1 MIIALAPTA
10 PPERRNRAVPRVLSD
25 VETDTVA
32 PLFEMPGRKVGVV
45 WGIDGGGPIDPRDTP
60 CRPGQPLFPGG
71 PPFPAHAWR
80 ELRGEPATASQR
92 AYLRRLGIAD
102 TPRDKDQ
109 AGAWIDKLL
118 SGER

>member
-10 PPERRNRAVPRVLSD
+10 PPERRARPAFGQEAAPPSAKAPYRD
-25 VETDTVA
+25 PTD
-32 PLFEMPGRKVGVV
+32 E
-45 WGIDGGGPIDPRDTP
+45 P
-60 CRPGQPLFPGG
+60 CRPGPPLFAGG

-102 TPRDKDQ
+102 APRDKDQ
-109 AGAWIDKLL
+109 AGQWIDQALKWKALVP
-118 SGER
+118 